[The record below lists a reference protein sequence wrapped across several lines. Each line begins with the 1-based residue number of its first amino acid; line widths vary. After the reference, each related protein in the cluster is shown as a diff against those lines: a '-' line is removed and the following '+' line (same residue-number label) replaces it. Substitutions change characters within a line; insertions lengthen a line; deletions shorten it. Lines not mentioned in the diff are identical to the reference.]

1 MMMKNIKI
9 DQAISL
15 ILAKKLIEAEQL
27 LIAIKPDIYQVI
39 HQHHYCVLQSDVPIS
54 TDDAKDVF
62 WFIQN
67 QLFVTVPQNAN
78 NQLIVEVK
86 TLPQGNE
93 NIRYTNNTN
102 GFNFHSDG
110 SYIDG
115 VPPTFMSL
123 ACIAQADVGGDS
135 ILIDVQS
142 LFVELAQKPALFQVL
157 TESVFYFKL
166 HWDKKNE
173 IIERKILD
181 FNADG
186 SLNRVNYFRE
196 VIEAGHQIANQ
207 PLTTEQTAAL
217 NYLDMLFFKHIGDIR
232 FRMKQGDFLI
242 VDNHKMLH
250 GRMPFKEQA
259 HKRHLLRMWG
269 ERETVE

>member
-1 MMMKNIKI
+1 MMMKSIKI

-27 LIAIKPDIYQVI
+27 LTAIKPDIYQAI
-39 HQHHYCVLQSDVPIS
+39 HQYHYCVLQSDVPIPA
-54 TDDAKDVF
+54 DDAKDVF

-67 QLFVTVPQNAN
+67 QLFVTVPQNAK
-78 NQLIVEVK
+78 NQLIAEVK
-86 TLPQGNE
+86 TQPQGNE
-93 NIRYTNNTN
+93 NIRYTDITD
-102 GFNFHSDG
+102 GFHFHADG

-115 VPPTFMSL
+115 VSPTFITL

-135 ILIDVQS
+135 ILVDVQS
-142 LFVELAQKPALFQVL
+142 LFVELAQKPALFQLL
-157 TESVFYFKL
+157 TDSVFYFKL
-166 HWDKKNE
+166 NWDKKNQ
-173 IIERKILD
+173 IIGRKILD
-181 FNADG
+181 CNADG
-186 SLNRVNYFRE
+186 SLKRVNYFRK
-196 VIEAGHQIANQ
+196 VIEAGHRIANQ

-242 VDNHKMLH
+242 IDNLKMIH
-250 GRMPFKEQA
+250 GRMPFKEQD